1 MLDATERKTLAWSAF
16 LAGVLCL
23 IPGEALKGPR
33 WIDGMRQLA
42 MRVFE
47 HRATQIAWGLCLVLA
62 AYHLYRARQER
73 LAEAPAPAPAPAQT
87 A

>member
-1 MLDATERKTLAWSAF
+1 M
-16 LAGVLCL
+16 

-33 WIDGMRQLA
+33 WVDGMRQVV

-47 HRATQIAWGLCLVLA
+47 HRSTQVAWGLCLVLVA
-62 AYHLYRARQER
+62 HHLYRTRQER
-73 LAEAPAPAPAPAQT
+73 LAVAPAEPATPSASEQA